1 MRERAAIVLAA
12 LFAVLAAWVSQ
23 HSLPGDGD
31 VADLLDPFR
40 ARLADLAQLFNLLG
54 DPLVAL
60 LTVAALAA
68 IAARRAGMRA
78 AALIVLASAVVV
90 GTAVV
95 KHIVG
100 PTPDWVGAGHGDSL
114 NFPSGH
120 VAYATALCTAVAL
133 LVRPP
138 RDRDVL
144 VLAVAFPLVM
154 GVTRITAGVHLFSD
168 VLGGYL
174 FGAAWALAAHRLLFS
189 GS

>member
-31 VADLLDPFR
+31 VADALDPFR
-40 ARLADLAQLFNLLG
+40 ARLADLAQLFTLLG

-68 IAARRAGMRA
+68 IAARRAGVRA
-78 AALIVLASAVVV
+78 AALIVLASTVVV
-90 GTAVV
+90 GAAAV

-100 PTPDWVGAGHGDSL
+100 PTPDWIGAGHGDSL

-120 VAYATALCTAVAL
+120 VAYATALSTAVAL
-133 LVRPP
+133 LARPP
-138 RDRDVL
+138 RDRD
-144 VLAVAFPLVM
+144 AAAA
-154 GVTRITAGVHLFSD
+154 RIACSRH
-168 VLGGYL
+168 
-174 FGAAWALAAHRLLFS
+174 
-189 GS
+189 